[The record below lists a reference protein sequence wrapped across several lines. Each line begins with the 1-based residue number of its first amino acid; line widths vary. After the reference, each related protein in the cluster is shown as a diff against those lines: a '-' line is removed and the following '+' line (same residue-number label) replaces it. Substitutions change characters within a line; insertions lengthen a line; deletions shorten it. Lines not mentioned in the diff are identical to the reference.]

1 MANFIVWMLFESKEK
16 AIKSSQKFSNCPKI
30 LFWGN
35 NNKESH
41 IIVNV
46 SDEQRFWVEYIAENP
61 STSFGGIKAK
71 ITDIK
76 LMKPINISNDI
87 IKLKQDI
94 TPCGSVCKI
103 CPSFTNPCNGCPAL
117 DFS

>member
-1 MANFIVWMLFESKEK
+1 MLFESKEK
-16 AIKSSQKFSNCPKI
+16 VNKSSKKFGNCPKI

-35 NNKESH
+35 NDKESQ

-46 SDEQRFWVEYIAENP
+46 SDEQRFWVEYIVENP

-71 ITDIK
+71 LTEIK
-76 LMKPINISNDI
+76 LVKPKNIPNEI

-94 TPCGSVCKI
+94 TLCGSVCKT
-103 CPSFTNPCNGCPAL
+103 CPSFISPCNGCPAL